1 MQDFVIVEVGSTNTK
16 AYLCN
21 DNEVL
26 DLGFKTIEFKN
37 HYKKENKIN
46 DNDKKVL
53 FDFINS
59 IDNANVFV
67 FGTSIFRNLDGVSKE
82 EFLKEFKDKTGRD
95 FYIVTPEEE
104 NEYTVYGAV
113 SKVKYTGN
121 VAVMIGGG
129 GSTELSIVRNGEII
143 ESCNSS
149 FGAMDVSD
157 NYPDLRSDIA
167 TTSYDKML
175 DETKTLVNKP
185 NNNADVMILAGGDY
199 IYFYEELS
207 YPVIKNTLWSDE
219 LEPYM
224 LDTVTMDKLD
234 REFFYNKSL
243 NEICIR
249 TNNEGWWRGAR
260 GMRICVKALVDI
272 LDVKYI
278 IPTRISMVYGI
289 SEAIKSGKLLK

>member
-1 MQDFVIVEVGSTNTK
+1 MQDFVIIEVGSTNTK

-167 TTSYDKML
+167 TTPYDKML